1 MKKLILIALV
11 LTGLTT
17 NAQYFQHL
25 YGSAANDEYG
35 VSGTNINTVAPAG
48 QFMVGVGLSCLPVS
62 SIPATYTRLNGNVP
76 GPPHFNENYVLANPA
91 GAMLNVT
98 GLPQAMELST
108 CGLFG
113 IVGSYTDPSVTAP
126 GNSGVFF
133 MQVAAGGGVTAVFNY
148 IPPAGSGWD
157 IVDVTGAKKSI
168 VFPGDWYITGTALDP
183 TGLFKVFAMRINEC
197 SGAMVWSVMYDI
209 QAPVINAWGRDID
222 ENLMNP
228 FGFQSAAIV
237 GKVNDGVS
245 DDAFLFHID
254 ANNGVPAP
262 HPVIITGSP
271 NTTEEWRSIRQ
282 AQAGPLPPGFI
293 LGGTTDLYGN
303 KDFMVTRMDGLIA
316 PFFTNVYD
324 YSVNPNTDNIC
335 YDVIERLNS
344 ACNYE
349 YYAIGNA
356 SNGAFGGSDVMVVKM
371 DQFGVTIPGDEFTY
385 GGGGNDYATK
395 IDQRTTTPCAAPPP
409 NLDGL
414 TMFGST
420 QGSFTGLGGADMY
433 MIKAYFNGISGCN
446 EMFNNPILL
455 GGMQPNPMMPVVD
468 ISKMVPDV
476 NLLAIHNKN
485 SDVTLC
491 FANIIGGGNN
501 ARVAPKDEG
510 KEANQAI
517 LVMPNPT
524 AAASQ
529 EVKLEVNSNIA
540 GDVEVEIYDLLG
552 KKQYSH
558 QHTLV
563 KGKNT
568 LPIDLSTTT
577 MAAGTYS
584 VKMKGETQ
592 TQTVILIVK

>member
-11 LTGLTT
+11 LTGLTA

-25 YGSAANDEYG
+25 YGSANDEYG
-35 VSGTNINTVAPAG
+35 VSGTNINVVAPNG
-48 QFMVGVGLSCLPVS
+48 QFMVGIGLSCLPINT
-62 SIPATYTRLNGNVP
+62 IPATYTRMNGNVP
-76 GPPHFNENYVLANPA
+76 GPPNFNENYILANPT
-91 GAMLNVT
+91 GSMMTVT

-113 IVGSYTDPSVTAP
+113 IVGSYSDPTVAAP
-126 GNSGVFF
+126 GNTGVFF
-133 MQVAAGGGVTAVFNY
+133 MQIAAGGGVTNVFNY

-168 VFPGDWYITGTALDP
+168 VFPGDWYVTGTAIDP
-183 TGLFKVFAMRINEC
+183 TGLNKVFAMRINEC
-197 SGAMVWSVMYDI
+197 SGAMVWGVMYDI
-209 QAPVINAWGRDID
+209 LAPVINAWGRDID

-237 GKVNDGVS
+237 GKVNDGIS

-254 ANNGVPAP
+254 ANTGLPAP

-271 NTTEEWRSIRQ
+271 NTAEEWRSIRQ

-316 PFFTNVYD
+316 PFFINIYD
-324 YSVNPNTDNIC
+324 YSANPNTDNLC

-356 SNGAFGGSDVMVVKM
+356 ANGAFGGSDIMVVKM
-371 DQFGVTIPGDEFTY
+371 DQFGASFVGDEFTY
-385 GGGGNDYATK
+385 GGVGNEYASK
-395 IDQRTTTPCAAPPP
+395 LDQRTTTPCAAPPP
-409 NLDGL
+409 NIDGL
-414 TMFGST
+414 SMFGSS
-420 QGSFTGLGGADMY
+420 QGSFAGLGGADMY

-446 EMFNNPILL
+446 EIFSTPLLL
-455 GGMQPNPMMPVVD
+455 GGLPPNPMMPVVD
-468 ISKMVPDV
+468 VFKMIPNA
-476 NLLAIHNKN
+476 NLLSTRYKLA
-485 SDVTLC
+485 DVTLC
-491 FANIIGGGNN
+491 FNPIIGGGSN
-501 ARVAPKDEG
+501 ARVAPDNGDKN
-510 KEANQAI
+510 ANQAI

-524 AAASQ
+524 ATTTQ
-529 EVKLEVNSNIA
+529 EVKLEVNSNMA
-540 GDVEVEIYDLLG
+540 GVVDVEIFDMLG
-552 KKQYSH
+552 KKQYSN

-584 VKMKGETQ
+584 VKMKGATE